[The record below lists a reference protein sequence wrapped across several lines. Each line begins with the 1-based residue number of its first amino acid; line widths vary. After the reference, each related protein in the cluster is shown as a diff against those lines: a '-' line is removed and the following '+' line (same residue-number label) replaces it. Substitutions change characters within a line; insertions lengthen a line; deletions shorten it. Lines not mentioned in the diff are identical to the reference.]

1 MNKKMVL
8 FVLLVTTILLYDLA
22 FNISC
27 FFSEKCFFF
36 LHRNCGIC
44 FIQSCHNGFYFRSI
58 TKLARLPY
66 RLYIPSSFCQT
77 PIKKWHANGVGQ
89 VFVTKIDSNL
99 GVLQWAMLLLL
110 CLCLQQFKTRHFHLI
125 LLSNLLYSTLTLV
138 CVVVTVIVLMNWK
151 VICNTFSRQIAKYS
165 QTLNYLLEIIFFPSV
180 FIIKLFLHLLEPLY
194 KTCLQFKSTSKYS
207 LVQYFWSL
215 ASKVFF
221 PLLWL
226 HAFYCI
232 TASCLTLL
240 QQINLW

>member
-1 MNKKMVL
+1 MVL
-8 FVLLVTTILLYDLA
+8 FVLLLTTILLYDLV

-27 FFSEKCFFF
+27 FPLKNAFSFCI
-36 LHRNCGIC
+36 LWHL
-44 FIQSCHNGFYFRSI
+44 FYIYSHVIMASI
-58 TKLARLPY
+58 SEAFPNFARLPY

-151 VICNTFSRQIAKYS
+151 VICNTCSRQIAK
-165 QTLNYLLEIIFFPSV
+165 L
-180 FIIKLFLHLLEPLY
+180 
-194 KTCLQFKSTSKYS
+194 STAKR
-207 LVQYFWSL
+207 
-215 ASKVFF
+215 
-221 PLLWL
+221 
-226 HAFYCI
+226 
-232 TASCLTLL
+232 
-240 QQINLW
+240 

>member
-1 MNKKMVL
+1 MLKKMVL
-8 FVLLVTTILLYDLA
+8 FVLLVTTILLYDLV

-27 FFSEKCFFF
+27 FFPEKCFFF
-36 LHRNCGIC
+36 LHLLASVLYSHVIMA
-44 FIQSCHNGFYFRSI
+44 SI
-58 TKLARLPY
+58 SEAFPNFARLPY

-151 VICNTFSRQIAKYS
+151 VICNTCSRHIAKYFRF
-165 QTLNYLLEIIFFPSV
+165 YYKMV
-180 FIIKLFLHLLEPLY
+180 F
-194 KTCLQFKSTSKYS
+194 TS
-207 LVQYFWSL
+207 
-215 ASKVFF
+215 A
-221 PLLWL
+221 
-226 HAFYCI
+226 
-232 TASCLTLL
+232 
-240 QQINLW
+240 